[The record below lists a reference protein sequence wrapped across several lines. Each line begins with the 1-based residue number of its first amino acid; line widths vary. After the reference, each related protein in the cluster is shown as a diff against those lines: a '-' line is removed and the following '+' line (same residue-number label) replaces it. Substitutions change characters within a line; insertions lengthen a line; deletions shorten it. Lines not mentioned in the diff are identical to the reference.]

1 MDYVSIVRKSAYFV
15 MLVDIRLGVQLIS
28 WLRSRVKQGS
38 VLKIADEIDKKI
50 RNDVSISVVDV
61 WL

>member
-1 MDYVSIVRKSAYFV
+1 
-15 MLVDIRLGVQLIS
+15 MLVDIRLGVQLTS